1 MVTEKDHI
9 RALEAMMDN
18 IIRDAEAKVAEMKEA
33 KAALSRAPQLIDEFR
48 AILGKSPLAASVSK
62 PSVTV
67 TEAPVYNRK
76 QPELLQEYLESFPTN
91 ESIRVPAIIKFFR
104 DHGVE
109 GKDKSLY
116 TYIYSLLNNL
126 VKDKTLQKEKGFG
139 YFKPDRF
146 HPLAEE

>member
-33 KAALSRAPQLIDEFR
+33 KAALSRAPQLINEFR
-48 AILGKSPLAASVSK
+48 AILGKSPLAPVTK

-67 TEAPVYNRK
+67 RETPVYNRK
-76 QPELLQEYLESFPTN
+76 QPELLQEYLENFPTN
-91 ESIRVPAIIKFFR
+91 ESIRVPEVRKFFR
-104 DHGVE
+104 EHGVQ

-116 TYIYSLLNNL
+116 TYIYSLLDDL

-139 YFKPDRF
+139 YFKPDPF